1 MFKDTLAAEEGSLR
15 YRFGN
20 PHIVMKYEEGV
31 DSIRGV
37 ARKPREFRVRI
48 RGRGNRMVLGR

>member
-1 MFKDTLAAEEGSLR
+1 MFQNTLAAEEGSLR

-37 ARKPREFRVRI
+37 ARKLKEFRVRI
-48 RGRGNRMVLGR
+48 RKRSEQMVLRR